1 MLAGGAVAPRVL
13 ADEDHDSKKFHRRG
27 PAPKVVLISLDG
39 ARPDLIETYLK
50 TGVLPHDEGLGAL
63 RRRGVVARQNI
74 TATPSLTAVS
84 HIAIATGSTAV
95 NNAIPA
101 NTFHAVATPIT
112 RTISGFAAPIG
123 GYDLKSLGPS
133 ATPTAE
139 PLWVRLREAGKSVVT
154 ATWPGADGA
163 DILLNISTTNTPN
176 NVLVQGN
183 DPARLTDFTVPFGA
197 FGGIGAKGFELTA
210 ANFSPDPT
218 VEAQLAAAGRTSFS
232 PILVTTAPF
241 ETFNCAPTAVTC
253 SDTTAVDRPLKFE
266 MRVAILDTTNDR
278 VANYDTFVFF
288 EKTQG
293 IQPEPFALPSTGP
306 AYVKAGRQSARFY
319 FEGTGNK
326 IGAAYFVTFV
336 APDLSK
342 VRFARYGAYFIPR
355 NTPVLDDVDDIN
367 NNVGFW
373 APQPDFR
380 IPERLSPGFTSF
392 PDLEL
397 EAMYEDQVKT
407 FVRYQTRVAQRA
419 IIKNPGVDL
428 VMIYIE
434 QPDGSGHQFTLTD
447 PRQASNF
454 TNPHSIGAG
463 QDAAKVARYAEY
475 LEFAYRQ
482 ANKAVTEIMEMV
494 GPSANVFVVSDHGMA
509 PFHTAVNMTNLLSNA
524 GVEISKI
531 AIRTNGPAVNIYV
544 NLQGREAGGTVTP
557 AEYQMLVP
565 QIAAAVQATQDP
577 NSTFNYSLTG
587 GHIFTSVATRPLSCP
602 EGVGFCT
609 SDEIG
614 QDVGD
619 VFAIMAE
626 GYNFDGIQSVARVDD
641 PAYDSTTSVFNVPN
655 FYGAHGHDSTLP
667 SMSAIFLAA
676 GPGIKSGKT
685 VSLVHNIDVAP
696 TIMHLLGIEPAET
709 VDGRVLRE
717 ILRR

>member
-1 MLAGGAVAPRVL
+1 VAL
-13 ADEDHDSKKFHRRG
+13 
-27 PAPKVVLISLDG
+27 
-39 ARPDLIETYLK
+39 
-50 TGVLPHDEGLGAL
+50 
-63 RRRGVVARQNI
+63 
-74 TATPSLTAVS
+74 
-84 HIAIATGSTAV
+84 
-95 NNAIPA
+95 
-101 NTFHAVATPIT
+101 
-112 RTISGFAAPIG
+112 
-123 GYDLKSLGPS
+123 
-133 ATPTAE
+133 
-139 PLWVRLREAGKSVVT
+139 
-154 ATWPGADGA
+154 
-163 DILLNISTTNTPN
+163 
-176 NVLVQGN
+176 
-183 DPARLTDFTVPFGA
+183 
-197 FGGIGAKGFELTA
+197 
-210 ANFSPDPT
+210 
-218 VEAQLAAAGRTSFS
+218 
-232 PILVTTAPF
+232 
-241 ETFNCAPTAVTC
+241 
-253 SDTTAVDRPLKFE
+253 
-266 MRVAILDTTNDR
+266 LDTTNDR
-278 VANYDTFVFF
+278 VVNYDTFVFF

-293 IQPEPFALPSTGP
+293 IQPGPFALPSTGP

-342 VRFARYGAYFIPR
+342 VRFARYGANFIPR

-367 NNVGFW
+367 NHVGFW

-380 IPERLSPGFTSF
+380 IPERLSPGFTPF

-407 FVRYQTRVAQRA
+407 FVRYQTLVAQRA
-419 IIKNPGVDL
+419 IMESPGADL

-447 PRQASNF
+447 PRQASDF
-454 TNPHSIGAG
+454 TNPHSIGAN
-463 QDAAKVARYAEY
+463 QDADKVARYAKY
-475 LEFAYRQ
+475 LKFAYRQ

-524 GVEISKI
+524 DVNISQI

-557 AEYQMLVP
+557 GEYQTLVP
-565 QIAAAVQATQDP
+565 QIAAAVQTAQDP
-577 NSTFNYSLTG
+577 NPRFNYSLTG
-587 GHIFTSVATRPLSCP
+587 GHIFSSVATRPLSCP
-602 EGVGFCT
+602 EGVVGFCT

-614 QDVGD
+614 QDFGD

-626 GYNFDGIQSVARVDD
+626 GYNFDGIQNPGVARQGD
-641 PAYDSTTSVFNVPN
+641 PSFNQATTVFSAPN

-676 GPGIKSGKT
+676 GPSIKTGKT
-685 VSLVHNIDVAP
+685 VSLIHNIDVAP